1 MKYQLIGEN
10 GQHLHTLDGKPLTGT
25 SSVEAVLSKPLTWW
39 ASGLAVSKFGWL
51 NPKKHTPE
59 ECAVACEEGFERVR
73 NLERDDYAK
82 LLDEAYRAH
91 SVKLKDSA
99 KSGTDL
105 HAELEKWVKYRMG
118 IIKESGKISDKITP
132 FVLWAEDNVKRFL
145 WSEAHCF
152 DSDLWVGGISDA
164 GAELNDGAYAVIDF
178 KSSKEA
184 YMNQF
189 IQAAGYALQIDKNG
203 LWSKDGKMNKKLDKP
218 INALIIV
225 PFGAEEI
232 KPEIRYV
239 ISEYRKGFE
248 WCVGLYRLLGL
259 DSNYQQLK

>member
-1 MKYQLIGEN
+1 MKIYQQL
-10 GQHLHTLDGKPLTGT
+10 
-25 SSVEAVLSKPLTWW
+25 
-39 ASGLAVSKFGWL
+39 
-51 NPKKHTPE
+51 TPE
-59 ECAVACEEGFERVR
+59 EKIKYNYPSEEEM
-73 NLERDDYAK
+73 K
-82 LLDEAYRAH
+82 
-91 SVKLKDSA
+91 
-99 KSGTDL
+99 
-105 HAELEKWVKYRMG
+105 M
-118 IIKESGKISDKITP
+118 IMP
-132 FVLWAEDNVKRFL
+132 FVIWSNKNVKKYEY
-145 WSEAHCF
+145 SEAHCF
-152 DSDLWVGGISDA
+152 DEELWVGGISDA
-164 GAELNDGAYAVIDF
+164 GAELKDGSYAVIDF

-184 YMNQF
+184 YTNQF